1 VEGERLILNE
11 HHSRSTPMRLAIITS
26 VFILSAVALAHDG
39 KHDEHAT
46 KSAAKPAPDKK
57 QTTLAGEVVDLTCYL
72 SHEGKGEKHAQCA
85 LDCIKKGG
93 PVAIL
98 SNGVLYAVISSDH
111 EPPNAKLASFAGKQV
126 VVTGE
131 QSEKNGLHFID
142 MDSVTLQTTQK

>member
-1 VEGERLILNE
+1 
-11 HHSRSTPMRLAIITS
+11 MRLAILAS
-26 VFILSAVALAHDG
+26 LFLFSNVALAHDG
-39 KHDEHAT
+39 KHDDHAT

-57 QTTLAGEVVDLTCYL
+57 QAKLIGEVVDLTCYL

-85 LDCIKKGG
+85 LDCIKKGN

-111 EPPNAKLASFAGKQV
+111 EPPNAKLAPFAGKQV

-131 QSEKNGLHFID
+131 QSEKNGLHFVD
-142 MDSVTLQTTQK
+142 MDSVAAQDAKK

>member
-1 VEGERLILNE
+1 
-11 HHSRSTPMRLAIITS
+11 MRLAILAS
-26 VFILSAVALAHDG
+26 LFLFSNVALAHDG
-39 KHDEHAT
+39 KHDDHVT

-57 QTTLAGEVVDLTCYL
+57 QAKLIGEVVDLTCYL

-85 LDCIKKGG
+85 LDCIKKGN

-131 QSEKNGLHFID
+131 QSEKNGLHFVD
-142 MDSVTLQTTQK
+142 MDSVAMQAAPK